1 MRLQGRRIIDKDI
14 RKRELFDHLAT
25 AAIAEIVHMYRLDV
39 DELSFFKLSLVTAG
53 SAFGT
58 AVINDRCIPTECV
71 AQHFTEGLAVL
82 LLACQFGHGQ
92 AV

>member
-1 MRLQGRRIIDKDI
+1 MLQGRRIIDKDI

-25 AAIAEIVHMYRLDV
+25 TAIAEIMHMYRLDV
-39 DELSFFKLSLVTAG
+39 DDLPFYKLSLITTG

-58 AVINDRCIPTECV
+58 AIINDRYIPTESIT
-71 AQHFTEGLAVL
+71 QHFTEGLAVL